1 MDIYDIQHS
10 DRGNYTCS
18 VENTYGKDEITY
30 VINVRGNKTIR
41 YFKFKHLFMK
51 LILYILYLLVPPPP
65 PKLTVYLEEIDSL
78 QLKWTD
84 TAESDTPILGKTIY
98 TYL

>member
-1 MDIYDIQHS
+1 
-10 DRGNYTCS
+10 
-18 VENTYGKDEITY
+18 
-30 VINVRGNKTIR
+30 
-41 YFKFKHLFMK
+41 MK

-98 TYL
+98 KYL